1 MKMKTA
7 QIDPAVYEAAHQS
20 AIFVDRSD
28 LGMLKISGENRLD
41 LIHRMSTQDIKN
53 LRPGEGAA
61 TILTTDIGRM
71 IDRLI
76 LYAASESVYAL
87 TGENHGDAIA
97 RYLMR
102 FVFFNDDF
110 QLQDI
115 SSETTIIGV
124 YGPRAEHML
133 GEKFGSPDTAI
144 PLHHWREAKIGN
156 ITAYLHKTDPI
167 NGSGYFVMCEAV
179 EGENL
184 REILLTTG
192 ILKANEAA
200 FDLLRIEAGLPR
212 FGHEITTDYIPLE
225 AGLWDDVSFTKGCYT
240 GQEIIA
246 RMESRGQLAK
256 QLVRLASNSALAEGE
271 IINASGKQVGSI
283 TSAAGIGGGT
293 LALGYV
299 KSSTLGDNSPLSAG
313 DRALEIVNNESEIQI

>member
-7 QIDPAVYEAAHQS
+7 KIEQAVYEAAHQS
-20 AIFVDRSD
+20 AIFVDRSN
-28 LGMLKISGENRLD
+28 LGMLKISGESRLE
-41 LIHRMSTQDIKN
+41 LIHRMSTQDVKN
-53 LRPGEGAA
+53 LKSGEGAA

-76 LYAASESVYAL
+76 LYAANDSVYAL
-87 TGENHGDAIA
+87 TGENHSDAIA

-115 SSETTIIGV
+115 SSETTIFGV
-124 YGPRAEHML
+124 YGPWAEHIL
-133 GEKFGSPDTAI
+133 GEEAGFPEVTI
-144 PLHHWREAKIGN
+144 PLHHWREAEIGD

-167 NGSGYFVMCEAV
+167 NGSGYFVMCEGTH
-179 EGENL
+179 GEKL
-184 REILLTTG
+184 REILLTSG
-192 ILKANEAA
+192 ILNADETT
-200 FDLLRIEAGLPR
+200 FDLLRIEAGQPR

-225 AGLWDDVSFTKGCYT
+225 AGLWDDVSFKKGCYT

-246 RMESRGQLAK
+246 RLESRGRLAK
-256 QLVRLASNSALAEGE
+256 QLVCLASDSAIVEGE
-271 IINASGKQVGSI
+271 IISASGKQAGSI
-283 TSAAGIGGGT
+283 TSAARVAGGT

-299 KSSTLGDNSPLSAG
+299 KSSILGDNSPLFVG
-313 DRALEIVNNESEIQI
+313 DRALEIVHTESEFQI